1 MAKRDF
7 VNVTDFEP
15 DEVWGLFQ
23 LAGRMKADPKAFGSA
38 AAGRTAALVFEK
50 PSLRTRVTFEV
61 GMTSMG
67 GHAIYL
73 APADIKIGKRESAE
87 DVARNL
93 ERWVQV
99 IVART
104 FAHETVVRLAE
115 TAAIPVI
122 NALSDVEHPCQAL
135 ADFLTLWEKWDD
147 LRREKLAYVGDGN
160 NTLASLVLLA
170 SGLGCRM
177 AVATPKEFA
186 LPGDVARRAKER
198 AADSGAE
205 IVFTTDPREAVRGA
219 GAVYTDTWVSMG
231 KEDEKE
237 HRRKVFQPF
246 QVNAELMEEAAP
258 DALFLHCLP
267 AYRGEE
273 VTDEVIDG
281 PQSAVFDEAENRLH
295 IQKAILYTL
304 LRAE

>member
-1 MAKRDF
+1 MGKKDLVSVVDF
-7 VNVTDFEP
+7 SA
-15 DEVWGLFQ
+15 DEAGKLLE
-23 LAGRMKADPKAFGSA
+23 LAAAMKARPGEYADAVKSC
-38 AAGRTAALVFEK
+38 TAALVFEK

-104 FAHETVVRLAE
+104 FAHATVVRLAE
-115 TAAIPVI
+115 SSRISVI
-122 NALSDVEHPCQAL
+122 NALSDTEHPCQAL
-135 ADFLTLWEKWDD
+135 ADFLTL
-147 LRREKLAYVGDGN
+147 REQWGDVRKGTLTYVGDGN
-160 NTLASLVLLA
+160 NTCTSLALLA

-177 AVATPKEFA
+177 RIGTPEEFR
-186 LPGDVARRAKER
+186 LPESMVSRVRKRAEE
-198 AADSGAE
+198 SGAE
-205 IVFTTDPREAVRGA
+205 ITFTSDPVEAVTGA
-219 GAVYTDTWVSMG
+219 DAVYTDTWVSMG
-231 KEDEKE
+231 KEEEKE
-237 HRRKVFQPF
+237 RRRKIFRPY
-246 QVNAELMEEAAP
+246 QVNAELMKKASPNAV
-258 DALFLHCLP
+258 FLHCLP

-281 PQSAVFDEAENRLH
+281 PRSVVFDEAENRLH

-304 LRAE
+304 LKAE